1 MLANHVCKLYW
12 YLLTGSSQNK
22 DSKLMGLL
30 PPCRFKSKDIGEAQ
44 WILQTPL
51 ASIVYTRATFSQT
64 LAPPLSV
71 PPPPSLLPGLTL
83 SPRMSTS
90 PYSL

>member
-64 LAPPLSV
+64 LWLLLYLCPLLQAFYLGLPSPP
-71 PPPPSLLPGLTL
+71 G
-83 SPRMSTS
+83 
-90 PYSL
+90 